1 MNQDNDI
8 QNFMGGLSEKI
19 SVFFDKNHDIAFLVF
34 IGVFVFL
41 LIGNILNLKV
51 GLGIIGLIFWDQLR
65 IVFGMQ
71 LYWLL

>member
-41 LIGNILNLKV
+41 LIGNILNLS
-51 GLGIIGLIFWDQLR
+51 LIH
-65 IVFGMQ
+65 I
-71 LYWLL
+71 